1 MTALKKRDKTVTEVD
16 MPDKSRYFTFLV
28 YPESAP
34 EGWIDKLEETGFPMA
49 ISPLHDKDLDKN
61 LMEKRDDGEII
72 YKKAH
77 YHVLL
82 VLSNTFTAG
91 AVRKKIQRALGS
103 ESKNT
108 EISEKAK
115 KAIALVQIV
124 RTSVE
129 NTYLYLTHESK
140 TAKKE
145 EKHVYPK
152 EELKHLN
159 QFDISRYTV
168 FDVDTKAKLFEVIC
182 NLIVEHQLCN
192 IIRLKRYL
200 EIHGIEY
207 GLDIKT
213 FNSIVQNKVG
223 LLRLYFDAS
232 YQEMLRRANEKSDET
247 RN

>member
-1 MTALKKRDKTVTEVD
+1 

-49 ISPLHDKDLDKN
+49 ISPLHDKDLDKK
-61 LMEKRDDGEII
+61 LMEERGDGEII

-82 VLSNTFTAG
+82 VLSNAFTTG
-91 AVRKKIQRALGS
+91 AVRKKIQRAFGS
-103 ESKNT
+103 ESKNS
-108 EISEKAK
+108 EVAEKAK
-115 KAIALVQIV
+115 KAVALVQIV

-145 EKHVYPK
+145 EKHVYAK

-159 QFDISRYTV
+159 QFDISRYSV
-168 FDVDTKAKLFEVIC
+168 FDVDTKAELFEVIC

-192 IIRLKRYL
+192 IIRLKKYL
-200 EIHGIEY
+200 EVHGQECGI
-207 GLDIKT
+207 DIKI
-213 FNSIVQNKVG
+213 FNNVVQNKVG

-232 YQEMLRRANEKSDET
+232 YQEMLRRVNEKPAET